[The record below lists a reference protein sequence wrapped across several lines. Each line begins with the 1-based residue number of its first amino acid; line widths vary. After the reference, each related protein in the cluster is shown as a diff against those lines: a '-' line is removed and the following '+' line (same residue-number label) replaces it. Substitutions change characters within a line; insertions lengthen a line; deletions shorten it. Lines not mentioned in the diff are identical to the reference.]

1 MAKYLVIWNLDSFEV
16 IQSEVATDQDPHLL
30 TAEEWMMLAAQSEEI
45 EVNSEDTWDLYCVTD
60 YPTYFYQ

>member
-1 MAKYLVIWNLDSFEV
+1 MAKYLVIWVDAAYDT
-16 IQSEVATDQDPHLL
+16 IQSEVETDADPHLL

-45 EVNSEDTWDLYCVTD
+45 EVNSEDSWDLYCVID